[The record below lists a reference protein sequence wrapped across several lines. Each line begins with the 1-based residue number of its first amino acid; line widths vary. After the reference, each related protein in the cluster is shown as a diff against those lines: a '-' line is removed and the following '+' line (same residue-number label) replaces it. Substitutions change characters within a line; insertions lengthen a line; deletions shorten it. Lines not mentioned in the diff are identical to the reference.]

1 MSTPPLT
8 AAARVLAAESAVEVL
23 VPTLAAT
30 GATIGVWY
38 VNGRIRVDGG
48 LTPLEVSAM
57 LLALSCT
64 VGWFVGRQ
72 TYLLGRRTPWSALIG
87 GAAAAAM
94 VLFGISRLTEP
105 GLANS
110 CAALTG
116 MLESTPDGVICRVGS
131 ADNQYLPGTIYRA
144 TWSGAI
150 SAWGWI
156 ALTAAAGLAGLGLR
170 DRRVLPT
177 YLSLAIRDRVSLAP
191 APGQAGVMGKIAKG
205 GGVQA
210 CANPTLWGEICGQL
224 YAAERTFTT
233 GERCKRCQQPFHAC
247 DRTVTVRIVSLF
259 SADVDVLNSLERYD
273 QASWKVEKGRA
284 ADARPSGQERWAVL
298 GEMTFPEIATIA
310 QVLALVHERLP
321 DWQSSDEV
329 VQQANALAQS
339 RASQIHAWIWL
350 GNAAARLTWA
360 RPTATA
366 RLATGPG
373 RLRDYGLAP
382 GEDVWL
388 QLDIGLLPLEIR
400 QRARRSPLDGSPDVV
415 ENVLSNM
422 WIPVGPVQ
430 PSGEPR
436 RVWVPRIEGKAL
448 RAWLGTDRRVAP
460 GVRGVATPLPYARSV
475 ETATD
480 VLSGPLDFVRYR
492 LPADVDLRVNSTSGD
507 GSGAWPARLPG
518 ASISEWD
525 WFDAEQVELLR
536 NESLVQELA

>member
-8 AAARVLAAESAVEVL
+8 QAARVLAAESAVEVL
-23 VPTLAAT
+23 IPTLAAT
-30 GATIGVWY
+30 GATVGVWY
-38 VNGRIRVDGG
+38 INGRIRLDGG
-48 LTPLEVSAM
+48 LTSLEVSAM
-57 LLALSCT
+57 LLALCCI
-64 VGWFVGRQ
+64 VGWFIGRQ
-72 TYLLGRRTPWSALIG
+72 TFLLGRRSPWASAIG
-87 GAAAAAM
+87 GAVAAAI
-94 VLFGISRLTEP
+94 VLFGVSRLTETS
-105 GLANS
+105 LANS
-110 CAALTG
+110 CVALTG
-116 MLESTPDGVICRVGS
+116 ALENTADGLICRVGPS
-131 ADNQYLPGTIYRA
+131 DNQYLPGTIYRA
-144 TWSGAI
+144 TWSGQL

-156 ALTAAAGLAGLGLR
+156 GLVAAAAIAGVGLR
-170 DRRVLPT
+170 DRRVLSSH
-177 YLSLAIRDRVSLAP
+177 LSLAIRDRLSLAP
-191 APGQAGVMGKIAKG
+191 APGKAGVMGTMAKT

-210 CANPTLWGEICGQL
+210 CTNPTLWGELCGQL
-224 YAAERTFTT
+224 YPSDRAFGM

-273 QASWKVEKGRA
+273 QTSWKVEKGRA

-298 GEMTFPEIATIA
+298 GEMTFPEIITIA

-321 DWQSSDEV
+321 DWKSTDEV

-339 RASQIHAWIWL
+339 RASQIHAWIWQ

-360 RPTATA
+360 RPTANA

-388 QLDIGLLPLEIR
+388 QLDIGLLPLELR
-400 QRARRSPLDGSPDVV
+400 QRASRTPIDGSPPVV

-430 PSGEPR
+430 PTGDQS

-448 RAWLGTDRRVAP
+448 QAWLGTDRRVDA

-475 ETATD
+475 ESAVDRLT
-480 VLSGPLDFVRYR
+480 GPLDFVRYR
-492 LPADVDLRVNSTSGD
+492 LPADIDARANG
-507 GSGAWPARLPG
+507 GAGGEAVVWPPRLPG